1 MLTSE
6 VRVKVCGQALKVG
19 AAGWLVKPFN
29 PVQLLATVEKLTA
42 HRGDHAAPVTA

>member
-6 VRVKVCGQALKVG
+6 VRTKVCGQALKLG

-29 PVQLLATVEKLTA
+29 HTQLLATVNKLT
-42 HRGDHAAPVTA
+42 RS